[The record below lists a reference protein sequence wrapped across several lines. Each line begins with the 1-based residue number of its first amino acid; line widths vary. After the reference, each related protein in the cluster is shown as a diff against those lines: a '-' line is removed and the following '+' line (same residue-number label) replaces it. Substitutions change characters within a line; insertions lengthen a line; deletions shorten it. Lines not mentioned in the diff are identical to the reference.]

1 MKKIVNVALDKEKF
15 EKWLEENNKVKNKRA
30 VIEYLAENGNE
41 EAKETLKQIKSGELD
56 AEKIEMRV
64 EKDMDEF
71 EKNITD
77 RNIDGMKL
85 LYKAIVLIGDE
96 NPEEFKEELEA
107 FDEDTLRAMYF
118 AIISSKSEEILD
130 LIETFGKLIKV
141 ARFTNA
147 FMKAKNDMD
156 C

>member
-1 MKKIVNVALDKEKF
+1 
-15 EKWLEENNKVKNKRA
+15 
-30 VIEYLAENGNE
+30 
-41 EAKETLKQIKSGELD
+41 
-56 AEKIEMRV
+56 
-64 EKDMDEF
+64 
-71 EKNITD
+71 
-77 RNIDGMKL
+77 MKL

-107 FDEDTLRAMYF
+107 FDEDILRAMYF

-130 LIETFGKLIKV
+130 LIETFRKLIKV